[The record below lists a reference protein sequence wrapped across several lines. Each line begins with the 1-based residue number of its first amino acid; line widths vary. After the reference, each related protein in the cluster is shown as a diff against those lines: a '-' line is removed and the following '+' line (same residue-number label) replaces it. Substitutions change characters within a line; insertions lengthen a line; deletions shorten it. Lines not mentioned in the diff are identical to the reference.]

1 MPIHPPAY
9 SSDTATRTGRTTGQ
23 QAARGGVAVV
33 MGASRGLGLLV
44 SQDLLRRGFI
54 VYGCARDEDELQGAA
69 RLLAAAVPGS
79 QFVARVCDVR
89 EEAAVL
95 AVVEEVVDTHGRLDV
110 ALHVAGVIQV
120 GHADTVTLGH
130 YHEAVDTMLWGPV
143 HLALASV
150 PHMRDAGHGRIGI
163 VSSVGGLVAVPRLV
177 PYSVAKFGAVGLA
190 EGLYAELSGTGVTVT
205 AVTPGLMRTGGHTH
219 ARFVDDAVSD
229 YAWFAPLA
237 SLPGLSI
244 SAERAARRIVSGVL
258 SGRPTVEL
266 TPLTIIGRRV
276 HGLAPATTVRV
287 MGLMGRLLPGPSG
300 RAPDPMAGTAPG
312 VDGSTARA
320 RLSSRVVDGLTVLG
334 DRAARRTNEV
344 GPRDVSSTSGSQGRT
359 DP

>member
-1 MPIHPPAY
+1 MPTH
-9 SSDTATRTGRTTGQ
+9 ATPSTP
-23 QAARGGVAVV
+23 QAARTAVV

-44 SQDLLRRGFI
+44 SEELLQRGFT
-54 VYGCARDEDELQGAA
+54 VYGCARDEDELEGAA
-69 RLLAAAVPGS
+69 RILAAAVPGGR
-79 QFVARVCDVR
+79 FVPRICDVR
-89 EEAAVL
+89 YHDEVT
-95 AVVEEVVDTHGRLDV
+95 AVVEEVVDDHGGLDV
-110 ALHVAGVIQV
+110 AIHVAGVIQV
-120 GHADTVTLGH
+120 GHADKVTLGH
-130 YHEAVDTMLWGPV
+130 YHEAVDTMLFGPV

-150 PHMRDAGHGRIGI
+150 PHMREAGHGRIGI

-205 AVTPGLMRTGGHTH
+205 TVTPGLMRTGGHTH

-258 SGRPTVEL
+258 SGSPTVEL

-276 HGLAPATTVRV
+276 HGLAPATTTRA
-287 MGLMGRLLPGPSG
+287 MGLVSRLLPGPSG
-300 RAPDPMAGTAPG
+300 RAADPMTEAAPA
-312 VDGSTARA
+312 VDGSTARE
-320 RLSSRVVDGLTVLG
+320 RLSSRVVDCLSVLG

-344 GPRDVSSTSGSQGRT
+344 G
-359 DP
+359 

>member
-1 MPIHPPAY
+1 MPTH
-9 SSDTATRTGRTTGQ
+9 ATPSTP
-23 QAARGGVAVV
+23 QAARTAVV

-44 SQDLLRRGFI
+44 SEELLQRGFT
-54 VYGCARDEDELQGAA
+54 VYGCARDEDELEGAA
-69 RLLAAAVPGS
+69 RILAAAVPGGR
-79 QFVARVCDVR
+79 FVPRICDVR
-89 EEAAVL
+89 YHDEVT
-95 AVVEEVVDTHGRLDV
+95 AVVEEVVDDHGGLDV
-110 ALHVAGVIQV
+110 AIHVAGVIQV
-120 GHADTVTLGH
+120 GHADKVTLGH
-130 YHEAVDTMLWGPV
+130 YHEAVDTMLFGPV

-205 AVTPGLMRTGGHTH
+205 TVTPGLMRTGGHTH

-237 SLPGLSI
+237 SVPGLSI

-258 SGRPTVEL
+258 SGSPTVEL

-276 HGLAPATTVRV
+276 HGLAPATTTRA
-287 MGLMGRLLPGPSG
+287 MGLVSRLLPGPSG
-300 RAPDPMAGTAPG
+300 RAADPMTEAAPA
-312 VDGSTARA
+312 VDGSTARE
-320 RLSSRVVDGLTVLG
+320 RLSSRVVDGLSVLG
-334 DRAARRTNEV
+334 DRAARRTNEL
-344 GPRDVSSTSGSQGRT
+344 G
-359 DP
+359 

>member
-1 MPIHPPAY
+1 MPTH
-9 SSDTATRTGRTTGQ
+9 ATPSTP
-23 QAARGGVAVV
+23 QAARTAVV

-44 SQDLLRRGFI
+44 SEELLQRGFT
-54 VYGCARDEDELQGAA
+54 VYGCARDEDELEGAA
-69 RLLAAAVPGS
+69 RILAAAVPGGR
-79 QFVARVCDVR
+79 FVPRICDVR
-89 EEAAVL
+89 YHDEVTP
-95 AVVEEVVDTHGRLDV
+95 VVEEVVDDHGGLDV
-110 ALHVAGVIQV
+110 AIHVAGVIQV
-120 GHADTVTLGH
+120 GHADKVTLGH
-130 YHEAVDTMLWGPV
+130 YHEAVDTMLFGPV

-205 AVTPGLMRTGGHTH
+205 TVTPGLMRTGGHTH

-237 SLPGLSI
+237 SLPGLRI

-258 SGRPTVEL
+258 SGSPTVEL

-276 HGLAPATTVRV
+276 HGLAPATTTRA
-287 MGLMGRLLPGPSG
+287 MGLVSRLLPGPSG
-300 RAPDPMAGTAPG
+300 RAADPMTEAAPA
-312 VDGSTARA
+312 VDGSTARE
-320 RLSSRVVDGLTVLG
+320 RLSSRVVDCLSVLG

-344 GPRDVSSTSGSQGRT
+344 G
-359 DP
+359 

>member
-1 MPIHPPAY
+1 MPTH
-9 SSDTATRTGRTTGQ
+9 ATPSTP
-23 QAARGGVAVV
+23 QAARTAVV

-44 SQDLLRRGFI
+44 SEELLQRGFT
-54 VYGCARDEDELQGAA
+54 VYGCARDEDELEGAA
-69 RLLAAAVPGS
+69 RILAAAVPGGR
-79 QFVARVCDVR
+79 FVPRICDVR
-89 EEAAVL
+89 YHDEVT
-95 AVVEEVVDTHGRLDV
+95 AVVEEVVDDHGGLDV
-110 ALHVAGVIQV
+110 AIHVAGVIQV
-120 GHADTVTLGH
+120 GHADKVTLGH
-130 YHEAVDTMLWGPV
+130 YHEAVDTMLFGPV

-205 AVTPGLMRTGGHTH
+205 TVTPGLMRTGGHTH

-258 SGRPTVEL
+258 SGSPTVEL

-276 HGLAPATTVRV
+276 HGLAPATTTRA
-287 MGLMGRLLPGPSG
+287 MGLVSRLLPGPSG
-300 RAPDPMAGTAPG
+300 RAADPMTEAAPA
-312 VDGSTARA
+312 VDGSTARE
-320 RLSSRVVDGLTVLG
+320 RLSSRVVDCLSVLG
-334 DRAARRTNEV
+334 DHAARRTNEV
-344 GPRDVSSTSGSQGRT
+344 G
-359 DP
+359 